1 MLDIVASKCDETT
14 THAGKWTKEED
25 TKLKDAVE
33 KRNGK
38 DWSDNSKLVPGRTKQ
53 QCLSRWH
60 DNVSSKSDE
69 TTARVGKWT
78 TDEDSTLEHAVDM
91 HNAKNWAAISALVHG
106 RTKQQCSSRWHNM
119 LNSMSDETTAR
130 KGKWIKEE
138 DVKLKDAVEKYNTDW
153 TAISKLVPD
162 RTIQQCRYRWAYRS
176 NPSRITTT
184 EEEG

>member
-78 TDEDSTLEHAVDM
+78 TDED
-91 HNAKNWAAISALVHG
+91 
-106 RTKQQCSSRWHNM
+106 
-119 LNSMSDETTAR
+119 
-130 KGKWIKEE
+130 
-138 DVKLKDAVEKYNTDW
+138 VKLKDAVEKYNTDW